1 MQTVVVHFC
10 SSRPANEIPLEGG
23 GAKRMCGIAGA
34 YFPARGDGAAAV
46 HVMCQRM
53 RKRGLDAKGEW
64 QDTQSG
70 IFLGHRRLSI
80 IDLDA
85 RANQPMVSHD
95 GRLVIVFNGEIYNY
109 RELRAGLEAQGVRF
123 RTTSDTEV
131 ILELFRRDGAGAL
144 PQLRGMFAIA
154 IWDTQQRSL
163 MVARDPYGI
172 KPLYVA
178 RTARGT
184 LFASQV
190 KALLATG
197 LVSKARE
204 PAGIAGF
211 YIWGSVPEPFTTYQD
226 IMPVPAGSWLSIT
239 EKGASVP
246 VTYANVEAAWE
257 RPQPISDLSLHV
269 RQAVMDSVRAHL
281 VADVPV
287 GVLLSGGVD
296 SGAIAAAMM
305 ELGQQAEGITIGFS
319 EFAGRERDEVPRAQ
333 QIAAHYG
340 MRHSVRRIG
349 RDEFLNDTADIL
361 DAMDQPSIDGVNTW
375 FAAKAV
381 AERGYKVVLSGIGG
395 DEVFCGY
402 DTFRTV
408 PELYRFG
415 RLLAMAGPLRHAM
428 KIPFGIAAAAL
439 HQPKLAGI
447 PTLAHR
453 FSGAYLLRRAL
464 LTPQEVPGVMSSD
477 FAREGLQRLAAAQ
490 LSEDEPVSGNFIGS
504 VAAFE
509 STHYLRNQLLRD
521 GDWASM
527 AHSLELRTPLVDW
540 RLLQALAPC
549 AAQFISGD
557 GKRLLARV
565 PERPL
570 PDAVVNHRKTGFG
583 MPFAKWLSDSVPQKS
598 PLPRIMQSRWARR
611 WACIV
616 AEAFSL
622 AV

>member
-1 MQTVVVHFC
+1 
-10 SSRPANEIPLEGG
+10 
-23 GAKRMCGIAGA
+23 
-34 YFPARGDGAAAV
+34 
-46 HVMCQRM
+46 MCQRM
-53 RKRGLDAKGEW
+53 RKRGPDAKGEW
-64 QDTQSG
+64 QDAQSG

-131 ILELFRRDGAGAL
+131 ILELFRRDGTGAL
-144 PQLRGMFAIA
+144 PQLRGMFAIV

-178 RTARGT
+178 RTAQGT

-204 PAGIAGF
+204 PAGFAGF

-226 IMPVPAGSWLSIT
+226 IVPVPAGSWLSIT

-257 RPQPISDLSLHV
+257 RPQPISGLSLHV

-305 ELGQQAEGITIGFS
+305 ELGQPAEGITIAFS
-319 EFAGRERDEVPRAQ
+319 EFAGREQDEVPRAQ
-333 QIAAHYG
+333 QIAAYYG
-340 MRHSVRRIG
+340 MRHSVRRVG
-349 RDEFLNDTADIL
+349 RDEFLSDTGDIL

-381 AERGYKVVLSGIGG
+381 AERGY
-395 DEVFCGY
+395 
-402 DTFRTV
+402 
-408 PELYRFG
+408 
-415 RLLAMAGPLRHAM
+415 
-428 KIPFGIAAAAL
+428 
-439 HQPKLAGI
+439 
-447 PTLAHR
+447 
-453 FSGAYLLRRAL
+453 
-464 LTPQEVPGVMSSD
+464 
-477 FAREGLQRLAAAQ
+477 
-490 LSEDEPVSGNFIGS
+490 
-504 VAAFE
+504 
-509 STHYLRNQLLRD
+509 
-521 GDWASM
+521 
-527 AHSLELRTPLVDW
+527 
-540 RLLQALAPC
+540 
-549 AAQFISGD
+549 
-557 GKRLLARV
+557 
-565 PERPL
+565 
-570 PDAVVNHRKTGFG
+570 
-583 MPFAKWLSDSVPQKS
+583 
-598 PLPRIMQSRWARR
+598 
-611 WACIV
+611 
-616 AEAFSL
+616 
-622 AV
+622 